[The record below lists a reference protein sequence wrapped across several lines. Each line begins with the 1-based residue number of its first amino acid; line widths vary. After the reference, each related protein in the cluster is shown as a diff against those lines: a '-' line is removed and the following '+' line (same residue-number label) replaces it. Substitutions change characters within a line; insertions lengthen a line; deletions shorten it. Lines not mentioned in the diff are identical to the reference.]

1 VTQGRAQAVRAALDA
16 AVRDFQQ
23 PTPVELTLEV
33 AAHFHGELVRVHC
46 PDGSRVGFRAE
57 HPAADEE
64 LLVVVADFL
73 QEQVFDQLQQ
83 TWGEA
88 RPPCPGHQHPADPRL
103 LDGQAWWTCP
113 RTGERLVRIG
123 ARA

>member
-1 VTQGRAQAVRAALDA
+1 VTQQRAQAVRVALDA

-23 PTPVELTLEV
+23 PTPVDLTLEV
-33 AAHFHGELVRVHC
+33 AASFHGDLVWVHR
-46 PDGSRVGFRAE
+46 PDGSRVGFWID

-73 QEQVFDQLQQ
+73 QEQIFDQLPQ

-88 RPPCPGHQHPADPRL
+88 RPPCPGHQHPAYPRL
-103 LDGQAWWTCP
+103 LDGQAWWICP
-113 RTGERLVRIG
+113 RNGERLIRIG
-123 ARA
+123 ARR